1 MISEKQLAANRRN
14 ALLSRGP
21 TSAAGKRRVGL
32 NNLRHGLTG
41 HTTVLSEEERA
52 AHDRFCAGIVACLQP
67 EGALELQMAQSIADD
82 HWRLNRV
89 SSIET
94 NIFALGQW
102 EAEDNASDAD
112 SADAEIDA
120 ALNSARVFLADAGKF
135 ALLSLYEQRIHRNLQ
150 KSMTE
155 FRSVQAARIQ
165 QSAAATEKAA
175 QAKTSAPKPAN
186 VQPKPVNNLPARRA
200 ENGFE
205 FSNHNGASQI
215 GCEPGP
221 VTKYRSGPPLR
232 SLIPTNR
239 LPRDIASGQGFESA
253 NDPVRPPIPPAHIMD
268 PAEFLKIGA
277 AAAA

>member
-1 MISEKQLAANRRN
+1 VISEKQLAANRRN

-52 AHDRFCAGIVACLQP
+52 AHDHFCAGIVACLKP
-67 EGALELQMAQSIADD
+67 DGALELQMAQSIADD

-89 SSIET
+89 PAIEN
-94 NIFALGQW
+94 NIFALGQLK
-102 EAEDNASDAD
+102 AEDKAAEENAPNDD

-150 KSMTE
+150 KIMTE
-155 FRSVQAARIQ
+155 FRCLQSARVQ
-165 QSAAATEKAA
+165 QSAA
-175 QAKTSAPKPAN
+175 QAKTSAKA
-186 VQPKPVNNLPARRA
+186 QPKPVNNLPARPA

-205 FSNHNGASQI
+205 FSNH
-215 GCEPGP
+215 P
-221 VTKYRSGPPLR
+221 V
-232 SLIPTNR
+232 
-239 LPRDIASGQGFESA
+239 Q
-253 NDPVRPPIPPAHIMD
+253 PPIPPAHVMD
-268 PAEFLKIGA
+268 PAEFLKTGA

>member
-21 TSAAGKRRVGL
+21 TSAAGKRRCGL

-52 AHDRFCAGIVACLQP
+52 AHDRFCAGIVACLRP

-89 SSIET
+89 SAIES
-94 NIFALGQW
+94 NMFALGQW
-102 EAEDNASDAD
+102 EAPESTEAD
-112 SADAEIDA
+112 SEIDA

-150 KSMTE
+150 KSMAE
-155 FRSVQAARIQ
+155 FRSLQTARIQ
-165 QSAAATEKAA
+165 QSANA
-175 QAKTSAPKPAN
+175 
-186 VQPKPVNNLPARRA
+186 QPKPVNTLPMRPA

-205 FSNHNGASQI
+205 FANHNSASQI

-239 LPRDIASGQGFESA
+239 LPRDTPSGQGFEFA
-253 NDPVRPPIPPAHIMD
+253 NDPIRLPIAPEPVMNT
-268 PAEFLKIGA
+268 AEFVRSGVA
-277 AAAA
+277 APG